1 LNILV
6 TGGLGFIGSNFILNS
21 INDYDKITNI
31 DSMSYGSNIENLR
44 AIEGNKRYTFVKGDI
59 ADKEKTLRYTKEVN
73 AIINFAA
80 ETHVD
85 RSIADP
91 APFVHSNILGTYTLL
106 EAARL
111 NDVEKFVQVSTDEVY
126 GSAEMDERPFKED
139 DRLNPSNPYS
149 ATKAAAEF
157 LVLAYH
163 KTYGIRTIVTRC
175 TNNFGPFQYP
185 EKLIPK
191 TIIRAVKGLK
201 IPVYSKGEQVRS
213 WIYVL
218 DHVNA
223 LKLVLNKGRSGEV
236 YNITAW
242 NEKRN
247 RDVVS
252 RILSLLGFADDI
264 IEYVEDRPGHDFR
277 YSVDPSKI
285 QNELSWAPK
294 YKFEEALRETVE
306 WYLKNRDW
314 WEPLVDER
322 TLHPTPWKL
331 R

>member
-31 DSMSYGSNIENLR
+31 DNMSYGSNIENLR
-44 AIEGNKRYTFVKGDI
+44 SIEGNKRYTFVKGDI
-59 ADKEKTLRYTKEVN
+59 ADKEKTLECTKEVD
-73 AIINFAA
+73 AVINFAA

-91 APFVHSNILGTYTLL
+91 APFVHSNVLGTYTLL

-126 GSAEMDERPFKED
+126 GSAEMDESPFKED

-163 KTYGIRTIVTRC
+163 KTYGIKTIVTRC

-201 IPVYSKGEQVRS
+201 VPVYGKGEQVRS
-213 WIYVL
+213 WMYVL

-252 RILSLLGFADDI
+252 SILSLLGLADDI

-277 YSVDPSKI
+277 YSVDSSKI
-285 QNELSWAPK
+285 QNELSWVPK